1 MPTPVTTKVD
11 FRSPADVLHEE
22 ISRLKLPAN
31 YTPEVI
37 AQSPLLGTW
46 VNCDH
51 HTRGLVRLMI
61 ATSGKEITVHGFG
74 ACSPTPCDWGSVS
87 GLVYAANVTAS
98 PAVAFSATYTFAFK
112 QTIVVGQLL
121 NGALMVETFD
131 HFTDNSGRSDY
142 CSQYILTQ

>member
-11 FRSPADVLHEE
+11 FRAPADVLHDE
-22 ISRLKLPAN
+22 IIRLKLPAN

-61 ATSGKEITVHGFG
+61 AASGKEITVHGFG
-74 ACSPTPCDWGSVS
+74 ACSPTPCDWGIVN

-142 CSQYILTQ
+142 FSQYILTQ

>member
-11 FRSPADVLHEE
+11 FRAPADVLHDE
-22 ISRLKLPAN
+22 IIRLKLPAN

-61 ATSGKEITVHGFG
+61 AASGKEITVHGFG
-74 ACSPTPCDWGSVS
+74 ACSPTPCDWGIVN
-87 GLVYAANVTAS
+87 GQVYAANVTAS

-142 CSQYILTQ
+142 FSQYILTQ

>member
-11 FRSPADVLHEE
+11 FRAPADVLHDE
-22 ISRLKLPAN
+22 IIRLKLPQNFA
-31 YTPEVI
+31 PEVI
-37 AQSPLLGTW
+37 TQSPLLGTW

-61 ATSGKEITVHGFG
+61 ASSGKEITVHGFG
-74 ACSPTPCDWGSVS
+74 ACSPTPCDWGIVN
-87 GLVYAANVTAS
+87 GMVYAANVTAT

-142 CSQYILTQ
+142 FSQYILTQ